1 MSEELKEYMSELGTE
16 GRLIKIQYEEIMLNK
31 NESFEALIR
40 DYQKGCVKIEKI
52 VNKVKNLTK
61 EDLLDDEKILN
72 LLGYDINVINLDEK
86 IEPRGY
92 GLLNN
97 ISKITKKDK
106 ETLIKEFSG
115 VQSILAAS
123 VQEVTELKGISKF
136 KALHIS
142 KALRRIKNKTALD
155 RE

>member
-1 MSEELKEYMSELGTE
+1 MS
-16 GRLIKIQYEEIMLNK
+16 
-31 NESFEALIR
+31 
-40 DYQKGCVKIEKI
+40 
-52 VNKVKNLTK
+52 KVKDLSK

-72 LLGYDINVINLDEK
+72 LLGYDINAANLDEK

-123 VQEVTELKGISKF
+123 VQEITQLKGISKF
-136 KALHIS
+136 RALHIS
-142 KALRRIKNKTALD
+142 KALKRIKNKTALD